1 MKTNDKMI
9 IGCVILAAGNS
20 ARFGENKLLAEI
32 NGKTMIELAFEAVP
46 EDIDHVAVV
55 TQYDSIK
62 RLAEDRGF
70 DCIINSQPEQGLSL
84 SVKLGTMALKDKC
97 GAIMYQVSDQPWLKR
112 ESTAKMLDVFRD
124 NPDSIVGMSSGMN
137 RGNPCVFSKAYFD
150 ELCSLSGDRGG
161 RSVIEKHKDD
171 LILVEVPAEEL
182 ADVDTPGDILTVNHG

>member
-1 MKTNDKMI
+1 LKTNDRII

-20 ARFGENKLLAEI
+20 ARFGENKLLAQI
-32 NGKTMIELAFEAVP
+32 NGKTMIERAFDAVP
-46 EDIDHVAVV
+46 EVIDHVAVV

-62 RLAEDRGF
+62 RLAESRGY

-112 ESTAKMLDVFRD
+112 ESTAKMLGVFLD
-124 NPDSIVGMSSGMN
+124 HPDSIVGMSSGMN
-137 RGNPCVFSKAYFD
+137 RGNPCVFPKEYFD

-161 RSVIEKHKDD
+161 RSVIEKHEDY
-171 LILVEVPAEEL
+171 LILFEVPAKEL
-182 ADVDTPGDILTVNHG
+182 MDIDTPGGIPTVDHG